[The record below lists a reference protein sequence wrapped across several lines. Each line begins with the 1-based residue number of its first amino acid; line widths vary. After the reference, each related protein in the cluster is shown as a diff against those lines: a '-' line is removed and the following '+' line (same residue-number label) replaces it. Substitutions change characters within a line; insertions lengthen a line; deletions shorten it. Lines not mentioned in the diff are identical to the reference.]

1 MSFLLPRW
9 LVALALCAACT
20 SRSETTR
27 DDDASRPSPREDLD
41 VSTPEPSLASPPDES
56 PPPQPR
62 LPLRARLRIEASS
75 SYPGWPATNAIDGE
89 ETTSW
94 YSGSNDSVA
103 QGKRPFVYLELAD
116 PAPLRTVTILG
127 NRDPSFYDGYAILEG
142 QLDVFDGAGRLAT
155 SLSQKSAGERHDF
168 KFELPRNLEGVGA
181 LRFTST
187 RDEGRRNHWGDVAIA
202 EILLE

>member
-1 MSFLLPRW
+1 MSPRAARSI
-9 LVALALCAACT
+9 VALAFVAACP
-20 SRSETTR
+20 SRSEK
-27 DDDASRPSPREDLD
+27 ASDEEGARPPERAELEA
-41 VSTPEPSLASPPDES
+41 PEPSLARPPEVA
-56 PPPQPR
+56 PPLEPR

-103 QGKRPFVYLELAD
+103 QGKRPFVYLELED